1 MAKKYLI
8 NKTSTKKKKKKKKV
22 NNKKI
27 EFSHFFYKELPLDND
42 NIFSANLT
50 ENNKVE
56 RIKFDKSKLFAISG
70 LSIDQTVD
78 RTVLLPNA
86 E

>member
-8 NKTSTKKKKKKKKV
+8 NKTSKKKNKKKTVHKK
-22 NNKKI
+22 KM
-27 EFSHFFYKELPLDND
+27 EFSHVFYKELPLDND

-78 RTVLLPNA
+78 RTVLLPNT

>member
-8 NKTSTKKKKKKKKV
+8 NKTSKKKTKKKTVHKKKM
-22 NNKKI
+22 
-27 EFSHFFYKELPLDND
+27 EFSHVFYKELPLDND

-56 RIKFDKSKLFAISG
+56 RIKFDKSKVFAISG

-78 RTVLLPNA
+78 RTVLLPNT

>member
-8 NKTSTKKKKKKKKV
+8 NKTSTKKKKKKTVHKK
-22 NNKKI
+22 KM
-27 EFSHFFYKELPLDND
+27 EFSHVFYKELPLDND

>member
-1 MAKKYLI
+1 MAKKYII
-8 NKTSTKKKKKKKKV
+8 NKKTKKKKKKTVHKK
-22 NNKKI
+22 KM
-27 EFSHFFYKELPLDND
+27 EFSHVFYKELPLDND

-56 RIKFDKSKLFAISG
+56 RIKFDKSKVFAISG

-78 RTVLLPNA
+78 RTVLLPNT

>member
-1 MAKKYLI
+1 M
-8 NKTSTKKKKKKKKV
+8 
-22 NNKKI
+22 
-27 EFSHFFYKELPLDND
+27 EFSHVFYKELPLDND

-56 RIKFDKSKLFAISG
+56 RIKFDKSKVFAISG

-78 RTVLLPNA
+78 RTVLLPNTEWKKADSEILRTYA
-86 E
+86 EEKKS

>member
-1 MAKKYLI
+1 M
-8 NKTSTKKKKKKKKV
+8 
-22 NNKKI
+22 
-27 EFSHFFYKELPLDND
+27 EFSHVFYKELPLDND

-56 RIKFDKSKLFAISG
+56 RIKFDKSKVFAISG

-78 RTVLLPNA
+78 RTVLLPNTEWKKADSETLRTYA
-86 E
+86 EEKKS